1 MRKCYREGTIGDCS
15 GKGLSMTDRTTLN
28 SQLIRIGDGEGLA
41 ALYRRVF
48 NTPEGEL
55 VLQDLKNRA
64 FFYLPTVGASFI
76 DGEIYFNEGK
86 RSVVLSIESRLLHAE
101 PVQSLD
107 TGASD

>member
-1 MRKCYREGTIGDCS
+1 MSDKVALNRKLLE
-15 GKGLSMTDRTTLN
+15 
-28 SQLIRIGDGEGLA
+28 IGDGEGLA

-64 FFYLPTVGASFI
+64 FYYLPTVGASFI

-86 RSVVLSIESRLLHAE
+86 RSVILSIESRLLPAE

-107 TGASD
+107 TGASE